1 MTDAGK
7 IQVRV
12 MRLPHAADL
21 PLPTYQ
27 SAHAAGLDLAA
38 AVPEPVIVAPGGRAA
53 IPTGLA
59 FALPAGIEGQIRP
72 RSGRGSSLQVTV
84 WPPDEACCSKTR
96 SRGCAFGHHP
106 RNAAEAMMST
116 SPIFVATFADK
127 VCTRMSINC
136 PDDLDL
142 ERGKTLARYAYE
154 SRAGK
159 PAPSFTKA
167 HFEDTNGKVLMS
179 YSAIELNDDA
189 DEPAPEPD
197 EPAPSSKKRRSKSK
211 DD

>member
-1 MTDAGK
+1 
-7 IQVRV
+7 
-12 MRLPHAADL
+12 
-21 PLPTYQ
+21 
-27 SAHAAGLDLAA
+27 
-38 AVPEPVIVAPGGRAA
+38 
-53 IPTGLA
+53 
-59 FALPAGIEGQIRP
+59 
-72 RSGRGSSLQVTV
+72 
-84 WPPDEACCSKTR
+84 
-96 SRGCAFGHHP
+96 
-106 RNAAEAMMST
+106 MST

-127 VCTRMSINC
+127 VCTRMSIYC
-136 PDDLDL
+136 TPDDLDL

-189 DEPAPEPD
+189 DEPASEPN
-197 EPAPSSKKRRSKSK
+197 EPAPAPSSKKRRSKK